1 MSLASAALL
10 SPPVLCFGLGA
21 LACALRSNLRVPAP
35 VFEAVSIYLLLAIG
49 LKGGAE
55 LAETRWADFAAPAGA
70 ALALGLFIPLWC
82 FLALRRLAG
91 FSVADAA
98 SLAAHYGSVSAVTFI
113 AVVSYLAQAG
123 IPHEGFMTAILALME
138 APAIVVA
145 LLLARMV
152 RDRAEDRAG
161 AATADIAQPS
171 LGDALREV
179 VSSKSFLLL
188 VGGIAIGGVI
198 GKAGMAPVQPFFGD
212 LFLGFLCLFLLE
224 LGIVAAEKADEAWK
238 AGGRLLTFAIAA
250 PLVNGALGLLAGA
263 AAGLSEGGAII
274 LATLAASASYIAAP
288 AAVRLALPQANAA
301 YALAASLAVTFPL
314 NVVIGIPLYAALAGL
329 IYR

>member
-55 LAETRWADFAAPAGA
+55 LAETRWADFAGPAA
-70 ALALGLFIPLWC
+70 AALGLGILIPLWC
-82 FLALRRLAG
+82 YAALRRVAG

-113 AVVSYLAQAG
+113 AVVSYLERAG
-123 IPHEGFMTAILALME
+123 TPHEGFMTAILALME

-145 LLLARMV
+145 LVLARL
-152 RDRAEDRAG
+152 AG
-161 AATADIAQPS
+161 AGGEGGGARS
-171 LGDALREV
+171 LGPALHEV
-179 VSSKSFLLL
+179 ISAKSFLLL
-188 VGGIAIGGVI
+188 VGGLVIGGVI
-198 GKAGMAPVQPFFGD
+198 GKAGLAPVRPFFGD

-224 LGIVAAEKADEAWK
+224 LGIVAAEKADAAWK
-238 AGGRLLTFAIAA
+238 AGGRLFAFALLA
-250 PLVNGALGLLAGA
+250 PLVNGALGLAAGH
-263 AAGLSEGGAII
+263 AAGLSEGGAVV

-288 AAVRLALPQANAA
+288 AAVRLALPEANAA
-301 YALAASLAVTFPL
+301 YSLAASLAITFPF
-314 NVVIGIPLYAALAGL
+314 NVVLGIPLYAAAAGFL
-329 IYR
+329 YR

>member
-55 LAETRWADFAAPAGA
+55 LAETRWSDFAGPAA
-70 ALALGLFIPLWC
+70 AALGLGLLIPLWC
-82 FLALRRLAG
+82 YAALRRLAG

-113 AVVSYLAQAG
+113 AVVSYLERAG
-123 IPHEGFMTAILALME
+123 TPHEGFMTAILALME

-145 LLLARMV
+145 LVLARL
-152 RDRAEDRAG
+152 AG
-161 AATADIAQPS
+161 AGGEGGGTRS
-171 LGDALREV
+171 LGPALHEV
-179 VSSKSFLLL
+179 VSAKSFLLL
-188 VGGIAIGGVI
+188 VGGLIIGGII
-198 GKAGMAPVQPFFGD
+198 GKAGLAPVRPFFGD

-224 LGIVAAEKADEAWK
+224 LGIVAAEKADAAWK
-238 AGGRLLTFAIAA
+238 AGGRLFAFALIA
-250 PLVNGALGLLAGA
+250 PLVNGALGLLAGH
-263 AAGLSEGGAII
+263 AAGLSEGGAVV

-288 AAVRLALPQANAA
+288 AAVRLALPEANAA
-301 YALAASLAVTFPL
+301 YSLAASLAITFPF
-314 NVVIGIPLYAALAGL
+314 NVVLGIPLYAAAAGML
-329 IYR
+329 YR

>member
-55 LAETRWADFAAPAGA
+55 LAETGWAEIAAPAGA
-70 ALALGLFIPLWC
+70 ALALGLLIPVWC
-82 FLALRRLAG
+82 FVVLRRLAK

-113 AVVSYLAQAG
+113 AVVSYLERAE

-145 LLLARMV
+145 LLLARM
-152 RDRAEDRAG
+152 AEARTARGEGDAPPPGFG
-161 AATADIAQPS
+161 AA
-171 LGDALREV
+171 LHEV
-179 VSSKSFLLL
+179 VSAKSFLLL
-188 VGGIAIGGVI
+188 VGGLVIGGLI
-198 GKAGMAPVQPFFGD
+198 GKAGLAPVRPFFGD

-224 LGIVAAEKADEAWK
+224 LGIVAAEKADAAWK
-238 AGGRLLTFAIAA
+238 AGGRLLAFALVA
-250 PLVNGALGLLAGA
+250 PLVNGGLGLLAGQ
-263 AAGLSEGGAII
+263 AAGLSQGGAVI
-274 LATLAASASYIAAP
+274 LGTLAASASYIAAP

-301 YALAASLAVTFPL
+301 YSLAAALAITFPF
-314 NVVIGIPLYAALAGL
+314 NVVIGIPLYAALAAWL
-329 IYR
+329 YA

>member
-1 MSLASAALL
+1 MSIASAALL

-55 LAETRWADFAAPAGA
+55 LAETRWADIAAPAGA
-70 ALALGLFIPLWC
+70 ALALGMLIPVWC
-82 FLALRRLAG
+82 FLALRRIAG

-113 AVVSYLAQAG
+113 AVISYLERAG
-123 IPHEGFMTAILALME
+123 VPHEGFMTAILALME

-145 LLLARMV
+145 LLLARMAQN
-152 RDRAEDRAG
+152 RAGPTAEDAP
-161 AATADIAQPS
+161 APTS
-171 LGDALREV
+171 LGEALREV
-179 VSSKSFLLL
+179 VSAKSFLLL
-188 VGGIAIGGVI
+188 VGGLVIGGLI
-198 GKAGMAPVQPFFGD
+198 GKVGLAPVRPFFGD

-224 LGIVAAEKADEAWK
+224 LGIVAAEKADAAWQ
-238 AGGRLLTFAIAA
+238 AGGRLLAFALLA
-250 PLVNGALGLLAGA
+250 PLVNGALGLLAGH
-263 AAGLSEGGAII
+263 AAGLSEGGAVV

-301 YALAASLAVTFPL
+301 YSLAASLAITFPF
-314 NVVIGIPLYAALAGL
+314 NVVIGIPLYAAAAGL
-329 IYR
+329 LYR